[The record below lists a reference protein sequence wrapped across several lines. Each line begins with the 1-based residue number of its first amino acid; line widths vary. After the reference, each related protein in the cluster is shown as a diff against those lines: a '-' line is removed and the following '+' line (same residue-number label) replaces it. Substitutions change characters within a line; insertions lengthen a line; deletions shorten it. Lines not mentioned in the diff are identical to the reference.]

1 MLAELVLSLQPPVQ
15 CKLHPSS
22 EKAPQRSRLA
32 HLRIAFVTMQDL
44 IGMLP
49 EHDRTDVLAL
59 VALRSAHHWRSI
71 SIMLTVLGIN
81 FLGDGLRDML
91 DTRRSIEAEH

>member
-1 MLAELVLSLQPPVQ
+1 MEAQQSLVLSLQPLVQ
-15 CKLHPSS
+15 DKLHPSS

-32 HLRIAFVTMQDL
+32 HLQIALITMPDL

-59 VALRSAHHWRSI
+59 VALRAAHHWRSI
-71 SIMLTVLGIN
+71 SIMLTILAHGQQ
-81 FLGDGLRDML
+81 
-91 DTRRSIEAEH
+91 A